1 MSACLCGRPA
11 LPGQASCQK
20 HLRKRQTKKV
30 PGSYGRTYRENRSL
44 LLSQWSADLSTRCMR
59 CGQRAR
65 VADPWEPGHIID
77 VAQGGTDQISNLR
90 PEHRSCNRKAG
101 AELAA
106 RRRKEAA
113 DKRAAERIQAT
124 VTYLEERRKVMA

>member
-20 HLRKRQTKKV
+20 HLRKRQSKKV
-30 PGSYGRTYRENRSL
+30 PGSYGRTYRENRAVL
-44 LLSQWSADLSTRCMR
+44 LAKWNDDPGTTCIRCF
-59 CGQRAR
+59 GTAR
-65 VADPWEPGHIID
+65 VNDPWEPGHALD
-77 VAQGGTDQISNLR
+77 VAQGGTDHISNLR

-106 RRRKEAA
+106 KRRKEAA
-113 DKRAAERIQAT
+113 DHRAAERIRAT
-124 VTYLEERRKVMA
+124 VTYLDERRVRA